1 MHDDRGEF
9 VYVVVE
15 NKLPDGTPVA
25 NLRKRP
31 IELGPADGNTQC
43 VAKGLEPDETV
54 VIGGANKVNPL
65 MLVDENGVCIANPQM
80 PALPTKPVFDQAAL
94 DLEEAAPAAPAKADG
109 KDAKKAAKPNGGADK

>member
-1 MHDDRGEF
+1 MSLSKT
-9 VYVVVE
+9 
-15 NKLPDGTPVA
+15 NSPIA

-65 MLVDENGVCIANPQM
+65 MLVDENGVCAANPQM
-80 PALPTKPVFDQAAL
+80 PALPVKPVFDQKAL
-94 DLEEAAPAAPAKADG
+94 ELEEAAAAPAAPQGAPAAPAKADG
-109 KDAKKAAKPNGGADK
+109 KDAKRAAKPNGGADK